1 MDEKELHALVTL
13 LDDPDQLIS
22 EEIENKLLS
31 LGPDIIP
38 SLEEYWESSF
48 DPFIQ
53 ERLEKIIHAIQFD
66 QTKSDLLIW
75 KMSNSFNLLEGLLI
89 INSYQYP
96 SYNNNL
102 IRITLDELKRELWME
117 LRYEMTPFEKVSL
130 LNYIL
135 FDKFGLSG
143 NTNDYHNPQNS
154 YIGRVLETKKGNP
167 LTLSCIYSIIAQKLD
182 IPIFGINLPKH
193 FILAYLD
200 EQDQKEEQLL
210 FYLNAFNKGQLM
222 QKADVISFL
231 KQLNLPLSK
240 EFMLPCD
247 NVTILKRV
255 LRNLVTAYEQ
265 NESIGKKQEIEILFK
280 LLEE

>member
-31 LGPDIIP
+31 LGSEIIP
-38 SLEEYWESSF
+38 SLEEYWKSSF

-66 QTKSDLLIW
+66 QIKSELLIW
-75 KMSNSFNLLEGLLI
+75 KMSNSFNLLEGLII

-102 IRITLDELKRELWME
+102 IRIALEELKRDIWME
-117 LRYEMTPFEKVSL
+117 LAYEMTPYEKVSL
-130 LNYIL
+130 INYVL

-154 YIGRVLETKKGNP
+154 FIGRVLETKKGNP

-193 FILAYLD
+193 FILSYFD
-200 EQDQKEEQLL
+200 EDRSEDHLL
-210 FYLNAFNKGQLM
+210 FYLNAFNRGQVM

-265 NESIGKKQEIEILFK
+265 NESVNKKQEIEILFK

>member
-1 MDEKELHALVTL
+1 MEEKELQALVHL
-13 LDDPDQLIS
+13 LDDPDQLIA

-38 SLEEYWESSF
+38 SLEEYWESAF
-48 DPFIQ
+48 DPYIQ

-66 QTKSDLLIW
+66 QTKSELLVW

-102 IRITLDELKRELWME
+102 IRITIEELKREIWME
-117 LRYEMTPFEKVSL
+117 LRYEMTPYEKVSL
-130 LNYIL
+130 MNYVL
-135 FDKFGLSG
+135 FEKFGLSG

-154 YIGRVLETKKGNP
+154 FIGRVLESKKGNP
-167 LTLSCIYSIIAQKLD
+167 LTLSCIYSIVAQKLD

-193 FILAYLD
+193 FILSYLAENQTED
-200 EQDQKEEQLL
+200 HLL
-210 FYLNAFNKGQLM
+210 FYLNAFNKGQVM

-240 EFMLPCD
+240 EFMMPCD

-265 NESIGKKQEIEILFK
+265 NESASKKQEVEILFK
-280 LLEE
+280 LLED

>member
-1 MDEKELHALVTL
+1 MEEKELQALVHL
-13 LDDPDQLIS
+13 LDDPDQLIA

-38 SLEEYWESSF
+38 SLEEYWESAF
-48 DPFIQ
+48 DPYIQ

-66 QTKSDLLIW
+66 QTKSELLVW

-102 IRITLDELKRELWME
+102 IRITIEELKREIWME
-117 LRYEMTPFEKVSL
+117 LRYEMTPYEKVSL
-130 LNYIL
+130 MNYVL
-135 FDKFGLSG
+135 FEKFGLSG

-154 YIGRVLETKKGNP
+154 FIGRVLESKKGNP
-167 LTLSCIYSIIAQKLD
+167 LTLSCIYSIVAQKLD

-193 FILAYLD
+193 FILSYLAD
-200 EQDQKEEQLL
+200 NQTEDHLL
-210 FYLNAFNKGQLM
+210 FYLNAFNKGQVM

-240 EFMLPCD
+240 EFMMPCD

-265 NESIGKKQEIEILFK
+265 NESASKKQEVEILFK
-280 LLEE
+280 LLED

>member
-1 MDEKELHALVTL
+1 MDEKELQALVHL
-13 LDDPDQLIS
+13 LDDPDQLIA

-38 SLEEYWESSF
+38 SLEEYWESAF
-48 DPFIQ
+48 DPYIQ
-53 ERLEKIIHAIQFD
+53 ERLEKIIQAIQFD
-66 QTKSDLLIW
+66 QTKSELLVW

-102 IRITLDELKRELWME
+102 IRITIEELKREIWME
-117 LRYEMTPFEKVSL
+117 LHYEMTPYEKVSL
-130 LNYIL
+130 INYIL
-135 FDKFGLSG
+135 FEKFGLSG

-154 YIGRVLETKKGNP
+154 FIGRVLESKKGNP

-193 FILAYLD
+193 FILSYLAENQTED
-200 EQDQKEEQLL
+200 HLL
-210 FYLNAFNKGQLM
+210 FYINAFNKGQVM

-240 EFMLPCD
+240 EFMMPCD
-247 NVTILKRV
+247 NVMILKRV
-255 LRNLVTAYEQ
+255 LRNLITAYEQ
-265 NESIGKKQEIEILFK
+265 NESVSKKQEVEILFK
-280 LLEE
+280 LLAE

>member
-1 MDEKELHALVTL
+1 MEEKELQALVHL
-13 LDDPDQLIS
+13 LDDPDQLIA

-38 SLEEYWESSF
+38 SLEEYWESAF
-48 DPFIQ
+48 DPYIQ

-66 QTKSDLLIW
+66 QTKSELLVW

-102 IRITLDELKRELWME
+102 IRITIEKLKREIWME
-117 LRYEMTPFEKVSL
+117 LRYEMTPYEKVSL
-130 LNYIL
+130 MNYVL
-135 FDKFGLSG
+135 FEKFGLSG

-154 YIGRVLETKKGNP
+154 FIGRVLESKKGNP
-167 LTLSCIYSIIAQKLD
+167 LTLSCIYSIVAQKLD

-193 FILAYLD
+193 FILSYLAENQTED
-200 EQDQKEEQLL
+200 HLL
-210 FYLNAFNKGQLM
+210 FYLNAFNKGQVM

-240 EFMLPCD
+240 EFMMPCD

-265 NESIGKKQEIEILFK
+265 NESASKKQEVEILFK
-280 LLEE
+280 LLED

>member
-1 MDEKELHALVTL
+1 MDEKELQALVHL
-13 LDDPDQLIS
+13 LDDPDQLIA

-38 SLEEYWESSF
+38 SLEEYWESAF
-48 DPFIQ
+48 DPYIQ

-66 QTKSDLLIW
+66 QTKSELLVW

-102 IRITLDELKRELWME
+102 IRITIEELKREIWME
-117 LRYEMTPFEKVSL
+117 LHYEMTPYEKVSL
-130 LNYIL
+130 INYIL
-135 FDKFGLSG
+135 FEKFGLSG

-154 YIGRVLETKKGNP
+154 FIGKVLESKKGNP

-193 FILAYLD
+193 FILSYLAENQTED
-200 EQDQKEEQLL
+200 HLL
-210 FYLNAFNKGQLM
+210 FYINAFNKGQVM

-240 EFMLPCD
+240 EFMMPCD
-247 NVTILKRV
+247 NVMILKRV
-255 LRNLVTAYEQ
+255 LRNLITAYEQ
-265 NESIGKKQEIEILFK
+265 NESVSKKQEVEILFK
-280 LLEE
+280 LLAE

>member
-31 LGPDIIP
+31 LGPEIIP
-38 SLEEYWESSF
+38 SLEEYWESAF

-66 QTKSDLLIW
+66 QIKSELLIW
-75 KMSNSFNLLEGLLI
+75 KMSNSFNLLDGLII

-96 SYNNNL
+96 SYDHNL
-102 IRITLDELKRELWME
+102 ILMTLEELKRDIWME
-117 LRYEMTPFEKVSL
+117 LRYEMTPYEKVSL
-130 LNYIL
+130 MNYVL

-154 YIGRVLETKKGNP
+154 FIGRVLETKKGNP
-167 LTLSCIYSIIAQKLD
+167 LTLSCIYSIVAQKLD

-193 FILAYLD
+193 FILSYLD
-200 EQDQKEEQLL
+200 EDQNADHLL
-210 FYLNAFNKGQLM
+210 FYLNAFNKGQVM

-265 NESIGKKQEIEILFK
+265 NESVNKKQEIEILFK

>member
-1 MDEKELHALVTL
+1 MEEKELQALITL
-13 LDDPDQLIS
+13 LDDPDQIIF

-38 SLEEYWESSF
+38 SLEQYWESSF
-48 DPFIQ
+48 DPNIQ
-53 ERLEKIIHAIQFD
+53 ERLEKIIHNIQFE
-66 QTKSDLLIW
+66 QIKNELLVW
-75 KMSNSFNLLEGLLI
+75 KMSNSYNLLEGLLV

-96 SYNNNL
+96 SYDNNL
-102 IRITLDELKRELWME
+102 IRITIEDLKREIWLE
-117 LRYEMTPFEKVSL
+117 LRYEMTPLEKVSL
-130 LNYIL
+130 MNYVL
-135 FDKFGLSG
+135 FNKFGLSG

-154 YIGRVLETKKGNP
+154 FIGRVLESKKGNP
-167 LTLSCIYSIIAQKLD
+167 LTLSCIYTIIAQKLD

-193 FILAYLD
+193 FMLSYVDDD
-200 EQDQKEEQLL
+200 EQENDIL
-210 FYLNAFNKGQLM
+210 FYINAFNKGQVM
-222 QKADVISFL
+222 QKSDVISFL

-255 LRNLVTAYEQ
+255 LRNLITAYEQ
-265 NESIGKKQEIEILFK
+265 NESSGKKQEIETLFK

>member
-31 LGPDIIP
+31 LGPEIIP
-38 SLEEYWESSF
+38 SLEEYWESAF

-66 QTKSDLLIW
+66 QIKSELLIW
-75 KMSNSFNLLEGLLI
+75 KMSNSFNLLEGLII

-96 SYNNNL
+96 SYDNNL
-102 IRITLDELKRELWME
+102 IRMSLEELKRDIWME
-117 LRYEMTPFEKVSL
+117 LRYEMTPYEKVSL
-130 LNYIL
+130 MNYIL

-154 YIGRVLETKKGNP
+154 FIGRVLETKKGNP
-167 LTLSCIYSIIAQKLD
+167 LTLSCIYSIVAQKLD

-193 FILAYLD
+193 FILSYLD
-200 EQDQKEEQLL
+200 EDQNADHLL
-210 FYLNAFNKGQLM
+210 FYLNAFNKGQVM

-265 NESIGKKQEIEILFK
+265 NESVGKKQEIEILFK

>member
-22 EEIENKLLS
+22 VEIENKLLS

-38 SLEEYWESSF
+38 SLEEYWESAF
-48 DPFIQ
+48 DLLIQ

-66 QTKSDLLIW
+66 QTKSALMIW
-75 KMSNSFNLLEGLLI
+75 KMSNSFDLLEGLMV

-102 IRITLDELKRELWME
+102 IRITLEDLKREVWMG
-117 LRYEMTPFEKVSL
+117 LRYEMTPYEKVSL
-130 LNYIL
+130 LNYVV
-135 FDKFGLSG
+135 FEKFGLSG

-154 YIGRVLETKKGNP
+154 FIGRVLETKKGNP
-167 LTLSCIYSIIAQKLD
+167 LSLSCIYSIVAQKLD

-200 EQDQKEEQLL
+200 EEQDEDNLL

-222 QKADVISFL
+222 QKTDVISFL

-240 EFMLPCD
+240 KFMLPCD

-265 NESIGKKQEIEILFK
+265 NESASKKQEIEILFK
-280 LLEE
+280 LLED

>member
-31 LGPDIIP
+31 LGPEIVP
-38 SLEEYWESSF
+38 SLEEYWESAF

-66 QTKSDLLIW
+66 QTKSELLIW
-75 KMSNSFNLLEGLLI
+75 KMSNSFNLLEGLII

-102 IRITLDELKRELWME
+102 IRITLEELKRDIWME
-117 LRYEMTPFEKVSL
+117 LRYEMTPYEKVSL
-130 LNYIL
+130 MNYIL

-154 YIGRVLETKKGNP
+154 FIGRVLETKKGNP
-167 LTLSCIYSIIAQKLD
+167 LTLSCIYSIVAQKLD

-193 FILAYLD
+193 FILSYLD
-200 EQDQKEEQLL
+200 EDQNADHLL
-210 FYLNAFNKGQLM
+210 FYLNAFNKGQVM

-240 EFMLPCD
+240 EYMLPCD

-265 NESIGKKQEIEILFK
+265 NESVGKKQEIEILFK

>member
-1 MDEKELHALVTL
+1 MDEKELQALITL
-13 LDDPDQLIS
+13 LDDPDQIIF

-48 DPFIQ
+48 DPNIQ
-53 ERLEKIIHAIQFD
+53 ERLEKIIHNIQFE
-66 QTKSDLLIW
+66 QTKNELLVW
-75 KMSNSFNLLEGLLI
+75 KMSNSYNLLEGLLV

-96 SYNNNL
+96 SYDNNL
-102 IRITLDELKRELWME
+102 IRITMEDLKREIWLE
-117 LRYEMTPFEKVSL
+117 LRYEMTPLEKVSL
-130 LNYIL
+130 MNYVL
-135 FDKFGLSG
+135 FNKFGLSG

-154 YIGRVLETKKGNP
+154 FIGRVLESKKGNP
-167 LTLSCIYSIIAQKLD
+167 LTLSCIYTIIAQKLD

-193 FILAYLD
+193 FMLSYVD
-200 EQDQKEEQLL
+200 DDQQENEVL
-210 FYLNAFNKGQLM
+210 FYINAFNKGQVM
-222 QKADVISFL
+222 QKSDVISFL

-255 LRNLVTAYEQ
+255 LRNLITAYEQ
-265 NESIGKKQEIEILFK
+265 NESSSKKQEIETLFK

>member
-31 LGPDIIP
+31 LGPEIIH
-38 SLEEYWESSF
+38 SLEEYWESAF

-66 QTKSDLLIW
+66 QIKSELLIW
-75 KMSNSFNLLEGLLI
+75 KMSNSFNLLEGLII

-96 SYNNNL
+96 SYDNNL
-102 IRITLDELKRELWME
+102 IRMSLEELKRDIWME
-117 LRYEMTPFEKVSL
+117 LRYEMTPYEKVSL
-130 LNYIL
+130 MNYVL

-154 YIGRVLETKKGNP
+154 FIGRVLETKKGNP
-167 LTLSCIYSIIAQKLD
+167 LTLSCIYSIVAQKLD

-193 FILAYLD
+193 FILSYLD
-200 EQDQKEEQLL
+200 EDQNADHLL
-210 FYLNAFNKGQLM
+210 FYLNAFNKGQVM

-265 NESIGKKQEIEILFK
+265 NESVGKKQEIEILFK

>member
-31 LGPDIIP
+31 LGSEIIP

-66 QTKSDLLIW
+66 QIKSELLIW
-75 KMSNSFNLLEGLLI
+75 KMSNSFNLLEGLII

-102 IRITLDELKRELWME
+102 IRITLEELKRDIWME
-117 LRYEMTPFEKVSL
+117 LAYEMTPYEKVSL
-130 LNYIL
+130 INYVL

-154 YIGRVLETKKGNP
+154 FIGRVLETKKGNP

-193 FILAYLD
+193 FILSYFD
-200 EQDQKEEQLL
+200 EDRSEDHLL
-210 FYLNAFNKGQLM
+210 FYMNAFNRGQVM

-265 NESIGKKQEIEILFK
+265 NESVNKKQEIEILFK

>member
-31 LGPDIIP
+31 LGPEIIP
-38 SLEEYWESSF
+38 SLEEYWESAF

-66 QTKSDLLIW
+66 QIKSELLIW
-75 KMSNSFNLLEGLLI
+75 KMSNSFNLLEGLII

-96 SYNNNL
+96 SYDNNL
-102 IRITLDELKRELWME
+102 IRMSLEELKRDIWME
-117 LRYEMTPFEKVSL
+117 LRYEMTPYEKVSL
-130 LNYIL
+130 MNYVL

-154 YIGRVLETKKGNP
+154 FIGRVLETKKGNP
-167 LTLSCIYSIIAQKLD
+167 LTLSCIYSIVAQKLD

-193 FILAYLD
+193 FILSYLD
-200 EQDQKEEQLL
+200 EDQNADHLL
-210 FYLNAFNKGQLM
+210 FYLNAFNKGQVM

-265 NESIGKKQEIEILFK
+265 NESVGKKQEIEILFK

>member
-31 LGPDIIP
+31 LGPEIIP
-38 SLEEYWESSF
+38 SLEEYWESAF

-66 QTKSDLLIW
+66 QIKSELLIW
-75 KMSNSFNLLEGLLI
+75 KMSNSFNLLEGLII

-96 SYNNNL
+96 SYDNNL
-102 IRITLDELKRELWME
+102 IRMSLEELKRDIWME
-117 LRYEMTPFEKVSL
+117 LRYEMTPYEKVSL
-130 LNYIL
+130 MNYVL

-154 YIGRVLETKKGNP
+154 FIGRVIETKKGNP
-167 LTLSCIYSIIAQKLD
+167 LTLSCIYSIVAQKLD

-193 FILAYLD
+193 FILSYLD
-200 EQDQKEEQLL
+200 EDQNADHLL

-265 NESIGKKQEIEILFK
+265 NESVGKKQEIEILFK

>member
-1 MDEKELHALVTL
+1 MVTL

-31 LGPDIIP
+31 LGPEIIP
-38 SLEEYWESSF
+38 SLEEYWESAF

-66 QTKSDLLIW
+66 QIKSELLIW
-75 KMSNSFNLLEGLLI
+75 KMSNSFNLLEGLII

-96 SYNNNL
+96 SYDNNL
-102 IRITLDELKRELWME
+102 IRMSLEELKRDIWME
-117 LRYEMTPFEKVSL
+117 LRYEMTPYEKVSL
-130 LNYIL
+130 MNYVL

-154 YIGRVLETKKGNP
+154 FIGRVLETKKGNP
-167 LTLSCIYSIIAQKLD
+167 LTLSCIYSIVAQKLD

-193 FILAYLD
+193 FILSYLD
-200 EQDQKEEQLL
+200 EDQNADHLL
-210 FYLNAFNKGQLM
+210 FYLNAFNKGQVM

-265 NESIGKKQEIEILFK
+265 NESVGKKQEIEILFK

>member
-31 LGPDIIP
+31 LGPEIIP
-38 SLEEYWESSF
+38 SLEEYWESAF

-66 QTKSDLLIW
+66 QIKSELLIW
-75 KMSNSFNLLEGLLI
+75 KMSNSFNLLEGLII

-96 SYNNNL
+96 SYDNNL
-102 IRITLDELKRELWME
+102 IRMSLEELKRDIWME
-117 LRYEMTPFEKVSL
+117 LRYEMTPYEKVSL
-130 LNYIL
+130 MNYVL

-154 YIGRVLETKKGNP
+154 FIGRVLETKKGNP
-167 LTLSCIYSIIAQKLD
+167 LTLSCIYSIVAQKLD

-193 FILAYLD
+193 FILSYLD
-200 EQDQKEEQLL
+200 EDQNADHLL
-210 FYLNAFNKGQLM
+210 FYLNAFNKGQVM

-265 NESIGKKQEIEILFK
+265 NESVNKKQEIEILFK

>member
-1 MDEKELHALVTL
+1 MDEKELQALVHL
-13 LDDPDQLIS
+13 LDDPDQLIA

-38 SLEEYWESSF
+38 SLEEYWESAF
-48 DPFIQ
+48 DPYIQ

-66 QTKSDLLIW
+66 QTKSELLVW

-102 IRITLDELKRELWME
+102 IRITIEELKREIWME
-117 LRYEMTPFEKVSL
+117 LHYEMTPYEKVSL
-130 LNYIL
+130 INYIL
-135 FDKFGLSG
+135 FEKFGLSG

-154 YIGRVLETKKGNP
+154 FIGRVLESKKGNP

-193 FILAYLD
+193 FILSYLAENQTED
-200 EQDQKEEQLL
+200 HLL
-210 FYLNAFNKGQLM
+210 FYINAFNKGQVM

-240 EFMLPCD
+240 EFMMPCD
-247 NVTILKRV
+247 NVMILKRV
-255 LRNLVTAYEQ
+255 LRNLITAYEQ
-265 NESIGKKQEIEILFK
+265 NESVSKKQEVEILFK
-280 LLEE
+280 LLAE

>member
-1 MDEKELHALVTL
+1 MDEKELQALVHL
-13 LDDPDQLIS
+13 LDDPDQLIA

-38 SLEEYWESSF
+38 SLEEYWESAF
-48 DPFIQ
+48 DPYIQ

-66 QTKSDLLIW
+66 QTKSELLVW

-102 IRITLDELKRELWME
+102 IRITIEELKREIWME
-117 LRYEMTPFEKVSL
+117 LHYEMTPYEKVSL
-130 LNYIL
+130 INYIL
-135 FDKFGLSG
+135 FEKFGLSG

-154 YIGRVLETKKGNP
+154 FIGRVLESKKGNP

-193 FILAYLD
+193 FILSYLAENQTED
-200 EQDQKEEQLL
+200 HLL
-210 FYLNAFNKGQLM
+210 FYINAFNKGQVM

-240 EFMLPCD
+240 EFMMPCD
-247 NVTILKRV
+247 NVMILKRV
-255 LRNLVTAYEQ
+255 LRNLITAYEH
-265 NESIGKKQEIEILFK
+265 NESVSKKQEVEILFK
-280 LLEE
+280 LLAE

>member
-1 MDEKELHALVTL
+1 MDEKELQALVHL
-13 LDDPDQLIS
+13 LDDPDQLIA

-38 SLEEYWESSF
+38 SLEEYWESAF
-48 DPFIQ
+48 DPYIQ

-66 QTKSDLLIW
+66 QTKSELLVW

-102 IRITLDELKRELWME
+102 IRITIEELKREIWME
-117 LRYEMTPFEKVSL
+117 LRYEMTPYEKVSL
-130 LNYIL
+130 INYIL
-135 FDKFGLSG
+135 FEKFGLSG

-154 YIGRVLETKKGNP
+154 FIGRVLESKKGNP

-193 FILAYLD
+193 FILSYLAENQTED
-200 EQDQKEEQLL
+200 HLL
-210 FYLNAFNKGQLM
+210 FYINAFNKGQVM

-240 EFMLPCD
+240 EFMMPCD
-247 NVTILKRV
+247 NVMILKRV
-255 LRNLVTAYEQ
+255 LRNLITAYEH
-265 NESIGKKQEIEILFK
+265 NESVSKKQEVEILFK
-280 LLEE
+280 LLAE

>member
-31 LGPDIIP
+31 LGPEIIP
-38 SLEEYWESSF
+38 SLEEYWESAF

-66 QTKSDLLIW
+66 QIKSELLIW
-75 KMSNSFNLLEGLLI
+75 KMSNSFNLLEGLII

-96 SYNNNL
+96 SYDHNL
-102 IRITLDELKRELWME
+102 IRMSLEELKRDIWME
-117 LRYEMTPFEKVSL
+117 LRYEMTPYEKVSL
-130 LNYIL
+130 MNYVL

-154 YIGRVLETKKGNP
+154 FIGRVLETKKGNP
-167 LTLSCIYSIIAQKLD
+167 LTLSCIYSIVAQKLD

-193 FILAYLD
+193 FILSYLD
-200 EQDQKEEQLL
+200 EDQNADHLL
-210 FYLNAFNKGQLM
+210 FYLNAFNKGQVM

-265 NESIGKKQEIEILFK
+265 NESVGKKQEIEILFK

>member
-1 MDEKELHALVTL
+1 MEEKELQALVHL
-13 LDDPDQLIS
+13 LDDPDQLIA

-38 SLEEYWESSF
+38 SLEEYWESAF
-48 DPFIQ
+48 DPYIQ

-66 QTKSDLLIW
+66 QTKSELLVW

-102 IRITLDELKRELWME
+102 IRITIEELKREIWME
-117 LRYEMTPFEKVSL
+117 LRYEMTPYEKVSL
-130 LNYIL
+130 MNYVL
-135 FDKFGLSG
+135 FEKFGLSG

-154 YIGRVLETKKGNP
+154 FIGRVLESKKGNP
-167 LTLSCIYSIIAQKLD
+167 LTLSCIYSIVAKKLD

-193 FILAYLD
+193 FILSYLAENQTED
-200 EQDQKEEQLL
+200 HLL
-210 FYLNAFNKGQLM
+210 FYLNAFNKGQVM

-231 KQLNLPLSK
+231 KQLNLQLSK
-240 EFMLPCD
+240 EFMMPCD

-265 NESIGKKQEIEILFK
+265 NESASKKQEVEILFK
-280 LLEE
+280 LLVD

>member
-1 MDEKELHALVTL
+1 MDEKELQALVHL
-13 LDDPDQLIS
+13 LDDPDQLIA

-38 SLEEYWESSF
+38 SLEEYWESAF
-48 DPFIQ
+48 DPYIQ

-66 QTKSDLLIW
+66 QTKSELLVW

-102 IRITLDELKRELWME
+102 IRITIEELKREIWME
-117 LRYEMTPFEKVSL
+117 LRYEMTPYEKVSL
-130 LNYIL
+130 MNYVL
-135 FDKFGLSG
+135 FEKFGLSG

-154 YIGRVLETKKGNP
+154 FIGRVLESKKGNP
-167 LTLSCIYSIIAQKLD
+167 LTLSCIYSIVAQKLD

-193 FILAYLD
+193 FILSYLAENQTED
-200 EQDQKEEQLL
+200 HLL
-210 FYLNAFNKGQLM
+210 FYLNAFNKGQVM

-240 EFMLPCD
+240 EFMMPCD

-265 NESIGKKQEIEILFK
+265 NESASKKQEVEILFK
-280 LLEE
+280 LLED

>member
-1 MDEKELHALVTL
+1 MEEKELQALVHL
-13 LDDPDQLIS
+13 LDDPDQLIA

-38 SLEEYWESSF
+38 SLEEYWESAF
-48 DPFIQ
+48 DPYIQ

-66 QTKSDLLIW
+66 QTKSELLVW

-102 IRITLDELKRELWME
+102 IRITIEELKREIWME
-117 LRYEMTPFEKVSL
+117 LRYEMTPYEKVSL
-130 LNYIL
+130 MNYVL
-135 FDKFGLSG
+135 FEKFGLSG

-154 YIGRVLETKKGNP
+154 FIGRVLESKKGNP
-167 LTLSCIYSIIAQKLD
+167 LTLSCIYSIVAKKLD

-193 FILAYLD
+193 FILSYLAENQTED
-200 EQDQKEEQLL
+200 HLL
-210 FYLNAFNKGQLM
+210 FYLNAFNKGQVM

-240 EFMLPCD
+240 EFMMPCD

-265 NESIGKKQEIEILFK
+265 NESASKKQEVEILFK
-280 LLEE
+280 LLVD

>member
-31 LGPDIIP
+31 LGPEIIP
-38 SLEEYWESSF
+38 SLEEYWESAF

-66 QTKSDLLIW
+66 QIKSELLIW
-75 KMSNSFNLLEGLLI
+75 KMSNSFNLLEGLII

-96 SYNNNL
+96 SYDNNL
-102 IRITLDELKRELWME
+102 IRMSLEELKRDIWME
-117 LRYEMTPFEKVSL
+117 LRYEMTPYEKVSL
-130 LNYIL
+130 MNYVL
-135 FDKFGLSG
+135 FDKFGLPG

-154 YIGRVLETKKGNP
+154 FIGRVLETKKGNP
-167 LTLSCIYSIIAQKLD
+167 LTLSCIYSIVAQKLD

-193 FILAYLD
+193 FILSYLD
-200 EQDQKEEQLL
+200 EDQNADHLL
-210 FYLNAFNKGQLM
+210 FYLNAFNKGQVM

-265 NESIGKKQEIEILFK
+265 NESVGKKQEIEILFK

>member
-1 MDEKELHALVTL
+1 MDEKELQALVHL
-13 LDDPDQLIS
+13 LDDPDQLIA

-38 SLEEYWESSF
+38 SLEEYWESAF
-48 DPFIQ
+48 DPYIQ
-53 ERLEKIIHAIQFD
+53 ERLEKIINAIQFD
-66 QTKSDLLIW
+66 QTKSELLVW

-102 IRITLDELKRELWME
+102 IRITIEELKREIWME
-117 LRYEMTPFEKVSL
+117 LHYEMTPYEKVSL
-130 LNYIL
+130 INYIL
-135 FDKFGLSG
+135 FEKFGLSG

-154 YIGRVLETKKGNP
+154 FIGRVLESKKGNP

-193 FILAYLD
+193 FILSYLAENQTED
-200 EQDQKEEQLL
+200 HLL
-210 FYLNAFNKGQLM
+210 FYINAFNKGQVM

-240 EFMLPCD
+240 EFMMPCD
-247 NVTILKRV
+247 NVMILKRV
-255 LRNLVTAYEQ
+255 LRNLITAYEQ
-265 NESIGKKQEIEILFK
+265 NESVSKKQEVEILFK
-280 LLEE
+280 LLAE

>member
-31 LGPDIIP
+31 LGPEIIP
-38 SLEEYWESSF
+38 SLEEYWESAF

-66 QTKSDLLIW
+66 QIKSELLIW
-75 KMSNSFNLLEGLLI
+75 KMSNSFNLLEGLII

-102 IRITLDELKRELWME
+102 IRMSLEELKRDIWME
-117 LRYEMTPFEKVSL
+117 LRYEMTPYEKVSL
-130 LNYIL
+130 MNYVL

-154 YIGRVLETKKGNP
+154 FIGRVLETKKGNP
-167 LTLSCIYSIIAQKLD
+167 LTLSCIYSIVAQKLD

-193 FILAYLD
+193 FILSYLD
-200 EQDQKEEQLL
+200 EDQNADHLL
-210 FYLNAFNKGQLM
+210 FYLNAFNKGQVM

-265 NESIGKKQEIEILFK
+265 NESVGKKQEIEILFK

>member
-1 MDEKELHALVTL
+1 MDEKELQALVHL
-13 LDDPDQLIS
+13 LDDPDQLIA

-38 SLEEYWESSF
+38 SLEEYWESAF
-48 DPFIQ
+48 DPYIQ

-66 QTKSDLLIW
+66 QTKSELLVW

-102 IRITLDELKRELWME
+102 IRITIEELKREIWME
-117 LRYEMTPFEKVSL
+117 LRYEMTPYEKVSL
-130 LNYIL
+130 INYIL
-135 FDKFGLSG
+135 FEKFGLSG

-154 YIGRVLETKKGNP
+154 FIGRVLESKKGNP

-193 FILAYLD
+193 FILSYLAENQTED
-200 EQDQKEEQLL
+200 HLL
-210 FYLNAFNKGQLM
+210 FYINAFNKGQVM
-222 QKADVISFL
+222 KKADVISFL

-240 EFMLPCD
+240 EFMMPCD
-247 NVTILKRV
+247 NVMILKRV
-255 LRNLVTAYEQ
+255 LRNLITAYEH
-265 NESIGKKQEIEILFK
+265 NESVSKKQEVEILFK
-280 LLEE
+280 LLAE

>member
-31 LGPDIIP
+31 LGPEIIP
-38 SLEEYWESSF
+38 SLEEYWESAF

-66 QTKSDLLIW
+66 QIKNELLIW
-75 KMSNSFNLLEGLLI
+75 KMSNSFNLLEGLII

-96 SYNNNL
+96 SYDNNL
-102 IRITLDELKRELWME
+102 IRMSLEELKRDIWME
-117 LRYEMTPFEKVSL
+117 LRYEMTPYEKVSL
-130 LNYIL
+130 MNYVL

-154 YIGRVLETKKGNP
+154 FIGRVLETKKGNP
-167 LTLSCIYSIIAQKLD
+167 LTLSCIYSIVAQKLD

-193 FILAYLD
+193 FILSYLD
-200 EQDQKEEQLL
+200 EDQNADHLL
-210 FYLNAFNKGQLM
+210 FYLNAFNKGQVM

-265 NESIGKKQEIEILFK
+265 NESVGKKQEIEILFK

>member
-31 LGPDIIP
+31 LGPEIIP
-38 SLEEYWESSF
+38 SLEEYWESAF

-53 ERLEKIIHAIQFD
+53 QRLEKIIHAIQFD
-66 QTKSDLLIW
+66 QTKSELLIW

-102 IRITLDELKRELWME
+102 IRMTLEELKRDIWME
-117 LRYEMTPFEKVSL
+117 LRYEMTPYEKVSL
-130 LNYIL
+130 MNYVL

-154 YIGRVLETKKGNP
+154 FIGRVLETKKGNP
-167 LTLSCIYSIIAQKLD
+167 LTLSCIYSIVAQKLD

-193 FILAYLD
+193 FILSYLD
-200 EQDQKEEQLL
+200 EDQNVDHLL
-210 FYLNAFNKGQLM
+210 FYLNAFNKGQVM

-265 NESIGKKQEIEILFK
+265 NESVGKKQEIEILFK

>member
-193 FILAYLD
+193 FILAYID

>member
-1 MDEKELHALVTL
+1 MDEKELQALVHL
-13 LDDPDQLIS
+13 LDDPDQLIA

-38 SLEEYWESSF
+38 SLEEYWESAF
-48 DPFIQ
+48 DPYIQ

-66 QTKSDLLIW
+66 QTKSELLVW

-102 IRITLDELKRELWME
+102 IRITIEELKREIWME
-117 LRYEMTPFEKVSL
+117 LRYEMTPYEKVSL
-130 LNYIL
+130 INYIL
-135 FDKFGLSG
+135 FEKFGLSG

-154 YIGRVLETKKGNP
+154 FIGRVLESKKGNP

-193 FILAYLD
+193 FILSYLAENQTED
-200 EQDQKEEQLL
+200 HLL
-210 FYLNAFNKGQLM
+210 FYINAFNKGQVM

-240 EFMLPCD
+240 EFMMPCD
-247 NVTILKRV
+247 NVMILKRV
-255 LRNLVTAYEQ
+255 LRNLITAYEQ
-265 NESIGKKQEIEILFK
+265 NESVSKKQEVEILFK
-280 LLEE
+280 LLAE

>member
-31 LGPDIIP
+31 LGPEIIP
-38 SLEEYWESSF
+38 SLEEYWESAF

-66 QTKSDLLIW
+66 QIKSELLIW
-75 KMSNSFNLLEGLLI
+75 KMSNSFNLLDGLII

-96 SYNNNL
+96 SYDNNL
-102 IRITLDELKRELWME
+102 IRMSLEELKRDIWME
-117 LRYEMTPFEKVSL
+117 LRYEMTPYEKVSL
-130 LNYIL
+130 MNYVL

-154 YIGRVLETKKGNP
+154 FIGRVLETKKGNP
-167 LTLSCIYSIIAQKLD
+167 LTLSCIYSIVAQKLD

-193 FILAYLD
+193 FILSYLD
-200 EQDQKEEQLL
+200 EDQNADHLL
-210 FYLNAFNKGQLM
+210 FYLNAFNKGQVM

-265 NESIGKKQEIEILFK
+265 NESVNKKQEIEILFK

>member
-1 MDEKELHALVTL
+1 MDEKELQALVHL
-13 LDDPDQLIS
+13 LDDPDQLIA

-38 SLEEYWESSF
+38 SLEEYWESAF
-48 DPFIQ
+48 DPYIQ

-66 QTKSDLLIW
+66 QTKSELLVW

-102 IRITLDELKRELWME
+102 IRITIEEIKREIWME
-117 LRYEMTPFEKVSL
+117 LHYEMTPYEKVSL
-130 LNYIL
+130 INYIL
-135 FDKFGLSG
+135 FEKFGLSG

-154 YIGRVLETKKGNP
+154 FIGRVLESKKGNP

-193 FILAYLD
+193 FILSYLAENQTED
-200 EQDQKEEQLL
+200 HLL
-210 FYLNAFNKGQLM
+210 FYINAFNKGQVM

-240 EFMLPCD
+240 EFMMPCD
-247 NVTILKRV
+247 NVMILKRV
-255 LRNLVTAYEQ
+255 LRNLITAYEQ
-265 NESIGKKQEIEILFK
+265 NESVSKKQEVEILFK
-280 LLEE
+280 LLAE